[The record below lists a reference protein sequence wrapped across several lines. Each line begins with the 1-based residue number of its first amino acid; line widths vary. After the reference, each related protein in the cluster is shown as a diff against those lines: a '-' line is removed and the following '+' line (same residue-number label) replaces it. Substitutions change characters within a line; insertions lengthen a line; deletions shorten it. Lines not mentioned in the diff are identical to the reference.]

1 MIALNDNIN
10 KNLINLIYNFSSI
23 NNKYWLSKR
32 DIERIIETKT
42 STDYNKVE
50 ILLKIYNDF
59 YYSQHSIEDIFNTS
73 YIKNYYEYKNKID
86 VKYGKNN
93 NDSFIDRFLTFAT
106 IKNIYNKIIE
116 NISKNVLVKDK
127 NISILIIILILII
140 LIFLFSNKFF
150 DNDNSSIE
158 VNKIEKIINN

>member
-10 KNLINLIYNFSSI
+10 KNLINLIDNFSTI
-23 NNKYWLSKR
+23 NNKYWLAKR

-50 ILLKIYNDF
+50 NLLKIYNDF
-59 YYSQHSIEDIFNTS
+59 YSTKYNIEDIFNTS

-86 VKYGKNN
+86 IKYGNKN
-93 NDSFIDRFLTFAT
+93 NDSFIDRFLTFAI

-116 NISKNVLVKDK
+116 NISKSVLVKDK
-127 NISILIIILILII
+127 NILILIILFLII

-150 DNDNSSIE
+150 DKHNSSIE
-158 VNKIEKIINN
+158 VNKIDQIINN